1 MMNAYKAE
9 RRLLPLDTGIMIPGI
24 SVESHSSHVNHLLL
38 HLWYAIDYRGLCKQ
52 ETKQHD
58 CI

>member
-1 MMNAYKAE
+1 MNAYNAV

-38 HLWYAIDYRGLCKQ
+38 HLSYATDYRGLCKQ
-52 ETKQHD
+52 KTKLHD

>member
-38 HLWYAIDYRGLCKQ
+38 YLWYAID
-52 ETKQHD
+52 
-58 CI
+58 